1 MWIFMFVCCKISQ
14 MCIAFYG
21 FSYYAEMEA
30 VCTYIS
36 AGYDDYHD
44 TVWWR
49 NHKEFICTY

>member
-14 MCIAFYG
+14 MCIAFYS

-36 AGYDDYHD
+36 TGYDDYHD

-49 NHKEFICTY
+49 NQKEFICTY